1 MSYRVLITLIGCV
14 MCSLA
19 WAGAG
24 EERINAF
31 LADVESMQANFEQT
45 LYDEDLN
52 RLEDS
57 RGVMY
62 LQRPGQFR
70 WDYLEPYP
78 QMIISN
84 GRTLWLYD
92 SELAQV
98 TIKALDQSIENTPS
112 MLLSSDEPLEN
123 HFDITELPG
132 TEDKVWVELKP
143 KSPDATFSNMR
154 IVFVGE
160 DLHSMELVDSFGQ
173 TTQIKFFLLRKNP
186 SIEASR
192 FEFTPPQGVDV
203 VGDVE
208 SQ

>member
-1 MSYRVLITLIGCV
+1 MFYRVLTLFVGSV
-14 MCSLA
+14 LCSFA

-24 EERINAF
+24 EDRINAF
-31 LADVESMQANFEQT
+31 LADIESMQANFEQT

-62 LQRPGQFR
+62 LQRPGRFR
-70 WDYLEPYP
+70 WDYIEPYP

-98 TIKALDQSIENTPS
+98 TVKTLDQDIANTPS

-123 HFDITELPG
+123 HFEIAELPG
-132 TEDKVWVELKP
+132 ADDKVWVELKP

-154 IVFVGE
+154 VVFQGD
-160 DLHSMELVDSFGQ
+160 DLHSMEFVDSFGQ

-186 SIEASR
+186 DIDESR
-192 FEFTPPQGVDV
+192 FEFTPPEGVDV
-203 VGDVE
+203 VGDVAA
-208 SQ
+208 Q

>member
-1 MSYRVLITLIGCV
+1 MASRAVTLLVACV
-14 MCSLA
+14 VWGFA

-24 EERINAF
+24 EDRINAF
-31 LADVESMQANFEQT
+31 LADMRSMQANFEQT

-62 LQRPGQFR
+62 LQRPGRFR
-70 WDYLEPYP
+70 WDYIEPYP

-98 TIKALDQSIENTPS
+98 TVKSLAQDIENTPS
-112 MLLSSDEPLEN
+112 MLLSSEEPLGD
-123 HFDITELPG
+123 HFEISELPG
-132 TEDKVWVELKP
+132 ADDKIWVELKP
-143 KSPDATFSNMR
+143 KSPHATFSNMR
-154 IVFVGE
+154 VVFLGE
-160 DLHSMELVDSFGQ
+160 DLHSMELVDGFGQ

-186 SIEASR
+186 EIDDSR
-192 FEFTPPQGVDV
+192 FEFTPPEGVDV
-203 VGDVE
+203 FGDTV
-208 SQ
+208 Q